1 MVLRWHWPDSSDGLV
16 LSDRIVVL
24 TGGIGCGKTQVARLF
39 ANKGITIVD
48 ADEIAHAIT
57 AAHGPAITPIRT
69 AFGDEV
75 IRPDG
80 SLDRAKM
87 RSKVFAHP
95 TERTR
100 LEAILHPMI
109 AEKAKAALA
118 AAGGPYAI
126 YVVPLWFEKANAR
139 ASTQDGLDPS
149 DRLVPARVIAVDCA
163 EETQIARVMQRSQL
177 NREAVTAIMATQVSR
192 TERRESADLV
202 IDNDGTLEA
211 LAEQVDRIHQ
221 ALIRS

>member
-1 MVLRWHWPDSSDGLV
+1 M
-16 LSDRIVVL
+16 I

-39 ANKGITIVD
+39 ASKGVTVVD

-57 AAHGPAITPIRT
+57 GAQGPAIAPIRA

-75 IRPDG
+75 IGSDG

-95 TERTR
+95 AERAR

-109 AEKAKAALA
+109 AEKAKADLA
-118 AAGGPYAI
+118 AAAGPYAI
-126 YVVPLWFEKANAR
+126 YVVPLWFEKANVPPPKQGGSGR
-139 ASTQDGLDPS
+139 S
-149 DRLVPARVIAVDCA
+149 DRPVPCQVIAVDCS

-177 NREAVTAIMATQVSR
+177 SREAVTAIMATQVSR
-192 TERRESADLV
+192 AERREKADLV

>member
-1 MVLRWHWPDSSDGLV
+1 M
-16 LSDRIVVL
+16 SDRIVVL

-39 ANKGITIVD
+39 ANKGIAVVD
-48 ADEIAHAIT
+48 ADEIAHALT

-69 AFGDEV
+69 AFGDDV

-87 RSKVFAHP
+87 RAKVFAHP
-95 TERTR
+95 DERGR

-109 AEKAKAALA
+109 AEQAKADLA
-118 AAGGPYAI
+118 AAVSPYAI
-126 YVVPLWFEKANAR
+126 YVVPLWFEKATAR
-139 ASTQDGLDPS
+139 ASTQDGLAPS
-149 DRLVPARVIAVDCA
+149 DRPVPSQVIAVDCS

-177 NREAVTAIMATQVSR
+177 SREAVTAIMATQVSR
-192 TERRESADLV
+192 AERREMADLV
-202 IDNDGTLEA
+202 IDNDGTFEA

-221 ALIRS
+221 TLIRS

>member
-1 MVLRWHWPDSSDGLV
+1 LA

-24 TGGIGCGKTQVARLF
+24 TGGIGCGKTQVGRLF
-39 ANKGITIVD
+39 ANKGIAVVD

-57 AAHGPAITPIRT
+57 AANGLAIAPIRA

-75 IRPDG
+75 IGSDG
-80 SLDRAKM
+80 SLDRAKV
-87 RSKVFAHP
+87 RAKVFAHP
-95 TERTR
+95 AEREK

-109 AEKAKAALA
+109 ARQAKAALA
-118 AAGGPYAI
+118 AAVGPYAL
-126 YVVPLWFEKANAR
+126 YVVPLWFEKAKAQQSQNAG
-139 ASTQDGLDPS
+139 SVSS
-149 DRLVPARVIAVDCA
+149 DRPVPIQVIAVDCT

-177 NREAVTAIMATQVSR
+177 SREAVMAIMATQVSR
-192 TERRESADLV
+192 SERREKADLV

-211 LAEQVDRIHQ
+211 LSEQVDRIHQ

>member
-1 MVLRWHWPDSSDGLV
+1 M
-16 LSDRIVVL
+16 SDRIVVI

-39 ANKGITIVD
+39 ANKGIAVVD

-57 AAHGPAITPIRT
+57 AAHGLAITPIRA

-75 IRPDG
+75 IGSDG
-80 SLDRAKM
+80 SLDRTKM
-87 RSKVFAHP
+87 RAKVFADA
-95 TERTR
+95 TERAR

-109 AEKAKAALA
+109 AEQAKAALA
-118 AAGGPYAI
+118 AAVGPYAI
-126 YVVPLWFEKANAR
+126 YVVPLWFEKANAQ
-139 ASTQDGLDPS
+139 ASTQDGTTRS
-149 DRLVPARVIAVDCA
+149 DRPTPFQVIAVDCS

-177 NREAVTAIMATQVSR
+177 SREAVKAIMATQVSR
-192 TERRESADLV
+192 AERREKADRV
-202 IDNDGTLEA
+202 IDNDGTLDA